1 MPFGHFT
8 LESVDQLL
16 SDFNQQSDL
25 KSLCHSSFVEYHCRV
40 PEIKPKINIKVDR
53 VQSSIQLKKR
63 RERQKERQRQWENQ
77 SNKKMRFLQCV
88 LEHVSACDK
97 SKTLVPCK
105 TSYNN
110 IWNWTK
116 RLKWEGHSSCYF
128 NAFSQI
134 SIFLFA
140 KEQELSR
147 TLKKYVFSIIHVS
160 GESTWRFGYKLV
172 ES

>member
-8 LESVDQLL
+8 LESVDQPL
-16 SDFNQQSDL
+16 SDFSQQSDL

-40 PEIKPKINIKVDR
+40 PEIKPKISIKVDL
-53 VQSSIQLKKR
+53 VQSSIQFKKR
-63 RERQKERQRQWENQ
+63 RKRQKERQRQWENQ
-77 SNKKMRFLQCV
+77 SNQEMQFLQCF
-88 LEHVSACDK
+88 LEHVSTCDK
-97 SKTLVPCK
+97 SKTLAPCK
-105 TSYNN
+105 TSHDN

-140 KEQELSR
+140 REQEFSR
-147 TLKKYVFSIIHVS
+147 TLKSMFFPLYMWVVS
-160 GESTWRFGYKLV
+160 PHEDLDIN
-172 ES
+172 